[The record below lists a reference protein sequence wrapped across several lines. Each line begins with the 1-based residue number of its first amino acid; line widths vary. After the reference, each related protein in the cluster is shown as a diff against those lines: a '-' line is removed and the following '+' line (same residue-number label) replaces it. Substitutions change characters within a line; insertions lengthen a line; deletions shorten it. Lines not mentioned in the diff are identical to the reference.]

1 MVIYLLVVSI
11 CIALISRVFWQQ
23 NICIFNIL
31 EFNTV
36 ISENAFSWHPKSEKW
51 FCQGLVH
58 TFPKDSCPSGTR
70 PMEMYELVLGKTHF
84 SDFGCQEK
92 IHFSSV
98 TQQLGTPFFIISIV
112 QSKVEG
118 DAKKNWTHI
127 WGLTSRKIT
136 PIKILHCKWSKAF
149 FKSFKMRYCMSLYHL
164 YFWR

>member
-11 CIALISRVFWQQ
+11 CIALISRVFWQH

-92 IHFSSV
+92 IHFSIMLKNHTDNSNSRFHDFTISRMLRWNRHKFV
-98 TQQLGTPFFIISIV
+98 VLNECEGPKFSEIPLLSIV
-112 QSKVEG
+112 K
-118 DAKKNWTHI
+118 
-127 WGLTSRKIT
+127 
-136 PIKILHCKWSKAF
+136 
-149 FKSFKMRYCMSLYHL
+149 
-164 YFWR
+164 

>member
-11 CIALISRVFWQQ
+11 CIALISRVFWQH

-58 TFPKDSCPSGTR
+58 TVPKDSCPSGTR

-92 IHFSSV
+92 IHFFFCFLNLSTPIADHSHIFTTFLKILTPSHFTMFYQIPYSSV
-98 TQQLGTPFFIISIV
+98 SLFHIPLLTIS
-112 QSKVEG
+112 QG
-118 DAKKNWTHI
+118 H
-127 WGLTSRKIT
+127 
-136 PIKILHCKWSKAF
+136 
-149 FKSFKMRYCMSLYHL
+149 SFQ
-164 YFWR
+164 

>member
-11 CIALISRVFWQQ
+11 CIALISRVFWQH

-58 TFPKDSCPSGTR
+58 TVPKDSCPSGTR

-92 IHFSSV
+92 AFSEITV
-98 TQQLGTPFFIISIV
+98 LNFKILKLQLISIYRCWNP
-112 QSKVEG
+112 KYMLKYTMFYTMY
-118 DAKKNWTHI
+118 DCY
-127 WGLTSRKIT
+127 KIM
-136 PIKILHCKWSKAF
+136 A
-149 FKSFKMRYCMSLYHL
+149 Y
-164 YFWR
+164 

>member
-11 CIALISRVFWQQ
+11 CIALISRVFWQH

-84 SDFGCQEK
+84 SDFWCQEK
-92 IHFSSV
+92 IHFL
-98 TQQLGTPFFIISIV
+98 TQYSLVQLKPAIFFIYLH
-112 QSKVEG
+112 SKTVFIDFIQCG
-118 DAKKNWTHI
+118 VTKTCIIFD
-127 WGLTSRKIT
+127 L
-136 PIKILHCKWSKAF
+136 LHT
-149 FKSFKMRYCMSLYHL
+149 L
-164 YFWR
+164 